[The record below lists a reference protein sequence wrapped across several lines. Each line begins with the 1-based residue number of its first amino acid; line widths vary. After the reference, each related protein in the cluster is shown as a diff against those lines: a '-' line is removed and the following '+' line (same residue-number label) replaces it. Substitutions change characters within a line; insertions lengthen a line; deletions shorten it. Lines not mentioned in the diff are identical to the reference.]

1 MLVSSVRTDD
11 IICRYGG
18 DEFLLILPET
28 SAADASQIAERARRT
43 VSESPV
49 LIREATVKASVS
61 IGLAARHRGT
71 EVTLD
76 GLLKQ
81 IDDALMACKREGRN
95 QIRLA
100 S

>member
-1 MLVSSVRTDD
+1 MLVSSVRSDD

-43 VSESPV
+43 ISESPV
-49 LIREATVKASVS
+49 QVREATVQASVS
-61 IGLAARHRGT
+61 IGLAARHRGA
-71 EVTLD
+71 EITLE
-76 GLLKQ
+76 LLKQ
-81 IDDALMACKREGRN
+81 IDDALIVCKREGRN